1 MWTRALPPLLL
12 LTVAGCGGSAGNNQA
27 SPFPEPHRP
36 VAPVSSRYLNEDQ
49 RERVGEFATVSGLA
63 EVRERM
69 FVADIGAGGGYYT
82 VRLAPLVGSK
92 GRVLAEDII
101 PETIRAL
108 GQRIQRERLDNVAIR
123 LGQPNNPQLPAG
135 SLDRIF
141 MIHMYHEIERPS
153 EFLWNMRASLK
164 SDGRV
169 IVVDADRPTTQHGTP
184 QRLLVCEF
192 NAVGYALTRFERLPD
207 SESYFAQFEPRGPR
221 PEPARFPPAIPD
233 SGLER
238 RPEPAISISCRPI
251 SSSCAGS
258 STRGSARPTGPAR
271 ARSRCSATRCAS
283 ICRRAS
289 PC

>member
-1 MWTRALPPLLL
+1 MSTRALPALLL
-12 LTVAGCGGSAGNNQA
+12 LALAGCGGAGGNNQA
-27 SPFPEPHRP
+27 SPFPAPHRP
-36 VAPVSSRYLNEDQ
+36 VAPVSSRYLDEDT
-49 RERVGEFATVSGLA
+49 RERVGEFATVSRLA

-82 VRLAPLVGSK
+82 VRLSPLVGSK

-101 PETIRAL
+101 PTTIQAL
-108 GQRIQRERLDNVAIR
+108 RQRISRERLDNVAIR
-123 LGQPNNPQLPAG
+123 LGQPNDPQLPPG

-153 EFLWNMRASLK
+153 EFLWNMRGALK

-221 PEPARFPPAIPD
+221 PEPGAIPACN
-233 SGLER
+233 
-238 RPEPAISISCRPI
+238 P
-251 SSSCAGS
+251 
-258 STRGSARPTGPAR
+258 
-271 ARSRCSATRCAS
+271 
-283 ICRRAS
+283 
-289 PC
+289 

>member
-1 MWTRALPPLLL
+1 LLL
-12 LTVAGCGGSAGNNQA
+12 AVAGCGGSAGNNQA

-36 VAPVSSRYLNEDQ
+36 VAPVSSRYLNEDT
-49 RERVGEFATVSGLA
+49 RDRVGEFETVGRLA

-82 VRLAPLVGSK
+82 VRLSPLVGVK
-92 GRVLAEDII
+92 GRVLAEDIV

-135 SLDRIF
+135 SIDRIF

-153 EFLWNMRASLK
+153 EFLWNMRTALK

-169 IVVDADRPTTQHGTP
+169 IVVDADRPTSQHGTP

-207 SESYFAQFEPRGPR
+207 SESYFAQFDPRGPR
-221 PEPARFPPAIPD
+221 PEPRAIPVCN
-233 SGLER
+233 
-238 RPEPAISISCRPI
+238 P
-251 SSSCAGS
+251 
-258 STRGSARPTGPAR
+258 
-271 ARSRCSATRCAS
+271 
-283 ICRRAS
+283 
-289 PC
+289 